1 MAYPTT
7 SESATSLAVF
17 IPEIWGERIN
27 DFFKAKLI
35 LADFFV
41 DRSQELAGGGDTLYT
56 PGLTEMTANS
66 KTNATA
72 VNFGGLIMRLKQSI
86 INLYEMLY
94 LSKNNT
100 QTA

>member
-1 MAYPTT
+1 MAFPST
-7 SESATSLAVF
+7 SESATSLAVM

-27 DFFKAKLI
+27 DFFKSKLV

-41 DRSQELAGGGDTLYT
+41 NRSQELSGGGDTLYT
-56 PGLTEMTANS
+56 PGLTEMSANS

-72 VNFGGLIMRLKQSI
+72 VNYGGLIMRLKQSI

-100 QTA
+100 QIA